1 MIYCIY
7 IVYFACII
15 SQKYIYRTELNIFQN
30 TGFSSFEG
38 TGLQMQINKGNIKVL
53 GPELSFNLFRER
65 ENRYM
70 NGSIDMLPCCM
81 LDGNPDV
88 SNTEHTVSPG
98 SSDPF

>member
-1 MIYCIY
+1 
-7 IVYFACII
+7 
-15 SQKYIYRTELNIFQN
+15 
-30 TGFSSFEG
+30 
-38 TGLQMQINKGNIKVL
+38 MQINKGNIKVL

-98 SSDPF
+98 SSDPFYILTSYIKWVTTSWTYCICTGAALTFVACFMV